1 MIRLAAGRARAE
13 VSPKMGAGLVGLFV
27 EGRAVLRPWSG
38 QVADGPFALA
48 MNLLAPFSNRISGGF
63 SLSGTTYCMAP
74 NLNGEPFPIHG
85 DAFQREWR
93 VSAQDVASATLTLP
107 DGDFA
112 PFRYCAQVTY
122 DMTPTAL
129 KVRLSLTSR
138 AAMTLPYGLGFH
150 PWFLRDSDTRLRFH
164 ATGYWPEDSHHL
176 PSTTAPVALPA
187 HRNFADWAALPAD
200 WVNAGFNGWDGVA
213 HVAQGPAAVSV
224 VLRSDLSTAILYS
237 PSSVADFFCFEPVSH
252 PVDAHNLPGK
262 PGLNLLA
269 PGETLTAEMTLEWTC
284 DND

>member
-1 MIRLAAGRARAE
+1 MIRLAAGQAWAE
-13 VSPKMGAGLVGLFV
+13 VTPTMGAGLAGLFV
-27 EGRAVLRPWSG
+27 EDRPVLRPWSR

-112 PFRYCAQVTY
+112 PFRYCARVTY
-122 DMTPTAL
+122 ELTPTSL
-129 KVRLSLTSR
+129 QVRLGLTNL
-138 AAMTLPYGLGFH
+138 AAIGLPFGLGFH
-150 PWFLRDSDTRLRFH
+150 PWFPRDSDTRLRFH
-164 ATGYWPEDSHHL
+164 ATGYWPEDSRHL

-187 HRNFADWAALPAD
+187 LLNF
-200 WVNAGFNGWDGVA
+200 
-213 HVAQGPAAVSV
+213 
-224 VLRSDLSTAILYS
+224 
-237 PSSVADFFCFEPVSH
+237 
-252 PVDAHNLPGK
+252 
-262 PGLNLLA
+262 
-269 PGETLTAEMTLEWTC
+269 
-284 DND
+284 